1 MDEHSIKENDSDRE
15 DGTDSHQEDLDDDPR
30 TVDSFLDL
38 PWEDVVFPMILPC
51 LPLQT
56 LFQLRRVSL
65 KGKAL
70 IKEYFRI
77 SRDVNIAR
85 IALRVTEDAFRILT
99 EDRCNLQTLT
109 LRNAKD
115 WLADRILIP
124 LFKNNPRLQLLDLTN
139 VTSLTNSSIQVLA
152 VNCLDLRTLILRE
165 CHWLSS
171 EGLTVIA
178 LNCRALQSVDL
189 TGCWNVND
197 DAITVMVMSC
207 KKIRY
212 ISLAKIYGLT
222 DLAMSVLAKECTSL
236 NHLNV
241 QGCWRISD
249 DSVRLLV
256 EYSPNLRA
264 LQIRECRDVT
274 ESVLSKLRDKNVK
287 IDVRPPP
294 SIHNARTN
302 LLSSHLRQR
311 LNVQI

>member
-1 MDEHSIKENDSDRE
+1 MEDFCEKEA
-15 DGTDSHQEDLDDDPR
+15 DSHGHATDEYEQRTDDDIR
-30 TVDSFLDL
+30 DVMSFLDL

-77 SRDVNIAR
+77 SREVNIAR
-85 IALRVTEDAFRILT
+85 IALRVTEGAFKILT
-99 EDRCNLQTLT
+99 EDRCNLQKLN

-115 WLADRILIP
+115 WLSDKIFIP
-124 LFKNNPRLQLLDLTN
+124 LLKNNPRLQMLDLTN
-139 VTSLTNSSIQVLA
+139 VTSLSNSSMQVLA

-178 LNCRALQSVDL
+178 LNCRELHSVDL

-197 DAITVMVMSC
+197 EAITVLVMSC
-207 KKIRY
+207 KKIKY

-222 DLAMSVLAKECTSL
+222 DIAMSVLARECTSL

-249 DSVRLLV
+249 DSVRLLA

-274 ESVLSKLRDKNVK
+274 EMVLSKLREKKVK

-294 SIHNARTN
+294 SIHNARMGF
-302 LLSSHLRQR
+302 LSSHLRQR